1 MMADDLHPDGDGD
14 ARRAWYVVQVKRCR
28 ETRVVRHLA
37 LKAVPTFLPF
47 IEVNGNR
54 RGPHRARL
62 EPLFPGY
69 LFVQM
74 AQRDVDP
81 ACWQSVRWSPGVRAI
96 LGCGDVPVPV
106 PDEVMSALQSRISEL
121 GFIRPGPRFSGGTRV
136 RIRNG
141 PLAGL
146 EAVFDRPMSRAGR
159 VRVLLELMGQQ
170 RAVEVDEVDLESA

>member
-1 MMADDLHPDGDGD
+1 MMADDLHPDGNSE
-14 ARRAWYVVQVKRCR
+14 ARPAWYVVQVKRCC

-47 IEVNGNR
+47 IEVNGR
-54 RGPHRARL
+54 RGPHRAHL

-74 AQRDVDP
+74 ARWNLDP
-81 ACWQSVRWSPGVRAI
+81 AGWQTVRWSPGVRAI
-96 LGCGDVPVPV
+96 LGCGEVPVAV
-106 PDEVMSALQSRISEL
+106 PDEVMAELQSRVAEL
-121 GFIRPGPRFSGGTRV
+121 GFVRPGPRFSGGTRV

-159 VRVLLELMGQQ
+159 VRVLLELLGQQ

>member
-1 MMADDLHPDGDGD
+1 MMADDLHPDDISD
-14 ARRAWYVVQVKRCR
+14 ARAAWYVVQVKRCR

-47 IEVNGNR
+47 VEVNGAR
-54 RGPHRARL
+54 RGQRRPHL

-74 AQRDVDP
+74 AQRSRDP
-81 ACWQSVRWSPGVRAI
+81 ACWQTVRWSPGVRSI
-96 LGCGDVPVPV
+96 LGCGEVPVPV
-106 PDEVMSALQSRISEL
+106 PDEVMAELQSRVAEL

-159 VRVLLELMGQQ
+159 VRVLLELLGQQ